1 LPGGTSWLAR
11 FDRATLLRLLGRRT
25 MELGLAG
32 SFRYAQ
38 PPWWSDGAVH
48 AVLAE
53 GDAQAGLRAGA
64 PIQVHLRAGESGLE
78 QGCSRCPGGF
88 GACSHVAV
96 VAVDLVHT
104 EALRRALLEGA
115 GTAVAAQAAPEIRAR
130 ASLEEGFDEGFLGW
144 LAGTAAETP
153 RLEIAATP
161 FAANDPHVGRGYG
174 DRLDPASMRILTV
187 SVRRAGERRLLGS
200 REIMAREGFGA
211 RDRRVLEYTR
221 DRGSNRRAVYALGVE
236 ASATLEA
243 MRRHGGVFAEGFQAR
258 LDFRSTPVR
267 LVVTLGPAPSRVGPP
282 LDELSAAWVP
292 EASHEARRDGGAMPS
307 SPLPIPVGAA
317 VLLPGPFPFV
327 WTREGAIYPV
337 APDVDPD
344 LARQIERTP
353 RLFVPPGKLRE
364 AGARLHRAAR
374 GRGVVVP
381 PQERFGLV
389 ATESPQLVLRLEGE
403 PLDLTGELVAL
414 YRSREIPL
422 FPADGV
428 GSEEGREID
437 EEAQARAHVER
448 AGLVQRTEGA
458 DPDDA
463 QITAT
468 DDAAVRF
475 WREGLPA
482 IRAASDPAIDVQ
494 LSPALAN
501 VRVGAPLK
509 GRVNV
514 VLEGAWLD
522 TRLEFHSDN
531 LPVELSAIRAAIAR
545 KRRWISLND
554 GTLAAIST
562 SVAALADEAGA
573 VMAGSEGR
581 LPPHQLGRLDR
592 WLEEN
597 DGRVD
602 GSLGALR
609 QRLRALVLAQA
620 GGAKPSADAV
630 IPAGLRAMLRP
641 YQERGL
647 AWLQFLHALGSG
659 GILADDMGLGK
670 TITTLA
676 FLLQRKEADGLAPSL
691 VVCPTSVAG
700 NWIREAARFA
710 PGLKA
715 TLLHGSSRRGAAA
728 LAGKF
733 DLIVTTYGI
742 LRRDID
748 ALSAVH
754 FRCAVLDEAQNVKN
768 ADSATSRAARRL
780 DASMRLALSGTPL
793 ENRLGEL
800 WSLAS
805 FANPGILG
813 TERSF
818 EVRFERPISADP
830 QSPAAPI
837 LRSILRPFLL
847 RRTKDEVLPE
857 LPPKTEI
864 DRVATLGES
873 ERRMYDALAHTV
885 RQSVARDF
893 EKRNGLPWVSVF
905 TALMRLRQMACDPRL
920 VDRRLSHPGAE
931 GAKRRAFL
939 ELVREL
945 VAEGRR
951 ALVFSQFVELLSL
964 WRLDLDAE
972 SIRYEYLDGSTTR
985 RDEVISRFQEGTA
998 PLFLIS
1004 LKAGGAGLN
1013 LTAADTVIHC
1023 DPWWN
1028 PAVEDQATDRAHR
1041 IGQERPVTVV
1051 RLIAKGTIEDKVTS
1065 LKAKKRELTSR
1076 ILEGDAGALEGLGE
1090 DDLRD
1095 LLADA
1100 PPEETDDDE
1109 DAATPK
1115 TPTDVLATA
1124 DRIVDPE
1131 FEALAVEVNWW
1142 LASTGRVEPDL
1153 ASLTDLPLPF
1163 AKKLAQGEPFPCSR
1177 AVADRIRARL
1187 RAW

>member
-1 LPGGTSWLAR
+1 MESGSSPAGTSWLAR

-25 MELGLAG
+25 MELGLA
-32 SFRYAQ
+32 SLLQYVQA
-38 PPWWSDGAVH
+38 PWWSDGAVH

-53 GDAQAGLRAGA
+53 GDAQGGVRTAAR
-64 PIQVHLRAGESGLE
+64 IQVQLRVGESGLE
-78 QGCSRCPGGF
+78 HACSRCPGGF

-96 VAVDLVHT
+96 LAVDLIHS
-104 EALRRALLEGA
+104 EALRRALLEGM
-115 GTAVAAQAAPEIRAR
+115 GTAVAAQAAPDLRAR
-130 ASLEEGFDEGFLGW
+130 AHREESFDEGFLGW
-144 LAGTAAETP
+144 LAGTASETP

-161 FAANDPHVGRGYG
+161 FGSSDPHVGRAYG
-174 DRLDPASMRILTV
+174 DKLDPANTRILTV
-187 SVRRAGERRLLGS
+187 TVRRAGERRLLGA
-200 REIMAREGFGA
+200 REIVAREGFSA
-211 RDRRVLEYTR
+211 RDRRVLEHTR

-236 ASATLEA
+236 ASVTLEA
-243 MRRHGGVFAEGFQAR
+243 MRRHGGVFVEGFQSR
-258 LDFRSTPVR
+258 LDFRTTPVR
-267 LVVTLGPAPSRVGPP
+267 LVIMLGSAPSRVGPP

-292 EASHEARRDGGAMPS
+292 DEGLDSNRAAAA
-307 SPLPIPVGAA
+307 LPIPVSAA
-317 VLLPGPFPFV
+317 LFLPGPFPFV

-353 RLFVPPGKLRE
+353 NLFVPPGKLRE
-364 AGARLHRAAR
+364 TGARLHRAAR

-381 PQERFGLV
+381 PQERFGLI
-389 ATESPQLVLRLEGE
+389 AAEAPQLVLRLEGQ
-403 PLDLTGELVAL
+403 PLDVSGELLAL

-428 GSEEGREID
+428 GSEEGRELD
-437 EEAQARAHVER
+437 DEAQARAHVER
-448 AGLVQRTEGA
+448 AGLVRRTEGA

-463 QITAT
+463 EIAVT
-468 DDAAVRF
+468 DEAAVHF
-475 WREGLPA
+475 WREGLSA
-482 IRAASDPAIDVQ
+482 IRAATAPSIEVQ

-501 VRVGAPLK
+501 VRLGAPLK

-514 VLEGAWLD
+514 VLEGAWLE
-522 TRLEFHSDN
+522 TRLEFASDN
-531 LPVELSAIRAAIAR
+531 LPVELSAVRAALHR
-545 KRRWISLND
+545 KRRWVSLND
-554 GTLAAIST
+554 GTLAEISA
-562 SVAALADEAGA
+562 SVAALVEDAGA
-573 VMAGSEGR
+573 VMEGSEGR
-581 LPPHQLGRLDR
+581 LPAHQLGRVDR

-597 DGRVD
+597 DGRID
-602 GSLGALR
+602 GSVTELR
-609 QRLRALVLAQA
+609 RRLRALLLAQR
-620 GGAKPSADAV
+620 GGAKPEDDPV
-630 IPAGLRAMLRP
+630 TPAGLRATLRP

-647 AWLQFLHALGSG
+647 AWLQFLHALGAG

-676 FLLQRKEADGLAPSL
+676 FLLQRKEADGHAPSI

-700 NWIREAARFA
+700 NWIREAARFT
-710 PGLKA
+710 PGLKT

-728 LAGKF
+728 LAAKF

-748 ALSAVH
+748 ELAGVR
-754 FRCAVLDEAQNVKN
+754 FRCAVLDEAQNAKN

-780 DASMRLALSGTPL
+780 DAGMRLALSGTPL

-813 TERSF
+813 TERAF
-818 EVRFERPISADP
+818 EVRFERPISADSK
-830 QSPAAPI
+830 SPAVPI

-847 RRTKDEVLPE
+847 RRTKDEVLPD

-864 DRVATLGES
+864 DRVATLGQA
-873 ERRMYDALAHTV
+873 ERRLYDALAHTV
-885 RQSVARDF
+885 RLSVVRDQD
-893 EKRNGLPWVSVF
+893 KRDGLPWLSVF

-920 VDRRLSHPGAE
+920 VDRRLSHPGGE
-931 GAKRRAFL
+931 SAKRRAFL
-939 ELVREL
+939 EVVREL

-951 ALVFSQFVELLSL
+951 ALVFSQFVELLNL
-964 WRLDLDAE
+964 WRQDLDAE
-972 SIRYEYLDGSTTR
+972 SIRYEYLDGSTVR
-985 RDEVISRFQEGTA
+985 RDEVIARFQEGTA

-1051 RLIAKGTIEDKVTS
+1051 RLIAKGTIEDKVMS

-1076 ILEGDAGALEGLGE
+1076 VIDGDASALEGLSE
-1090 DDLRD
+1090 EDLRD

-1100 PPEETDDDE
+1100 APGDDDDE
-1109 DAATPK
+1109 DEGTTKVK
-1115 TPTDVLATA
+1115 TDILATA
-1124 DRIVDPE
+1124 DRIVDPD
-1131 FEALAVEVNWW
+1131 FDALVVEVGWW

-1163 AKKLAQGEPFPCSR
+1163 AKKLSHGEPFPCSR